1 MLERIVAV
9 FYIPWV
15 FWGAP
20 LLLATMIEVHRAW
33 RMRRARRYR
42 AGR

>member
-1 MLERIVAV
+1 VLERIVAV

-20 LLLATMIEVHRAW
+20 LLLAALIEVQRAW
-33 RMRRARRYR
+33 RLRRDQRDR
-42 AGR
+42 GSG